1 MMQQLRNS
9 TKWIMILV
17 AIAFVGLMVFEW
29 GADISGRTSGGTGE
43 IGRVNGTPLLY
54 DDYMRSYRNLYDQAQ
69 SVQEDPI
76 TNAQVT
82 QLENQAWDDAVTD
95 ILIQQ
100 ELERRGIVV
109 TDDEIREA
117 ALFSPPPDAMANPAF
132 HTDGQF
138 DLSKYQQFVSLADP
152 IVQMELELFYRSVI
166 PRGKLL
172 RQVGSG
178 IHVSDS
184 ELWDLYR
191 ELNETASVSYVSFEP
206 QLRVS
211 DDEISVTAR
220 EVADYYDDNREDYF
234 VPASANVVSVAF
246 TKAPTPEDTA
256 AVLARADAIRESI
269 LGGEDFAEVAALESQ
284 GPTAAAGGALGIV
297 RRGDL
302 VPAMDSIVFDARL
315 NRVSEPV
322 TASSGVHLLDVTER
336 WGEDSAQV
344 RHIVL
349 DIERTDDS
357 EIALFTLADSLE
369 ELGETMSLAEA
380 AAILGL
386 EADTLDIIE
395 TRPMVPGAG
404 DVGEGGDW
412 IFDPETVIGEVS
424 PVFEN
429 SVSFYAMELVSFDEA
444 RYLTES
450 EAESAIRSSIGIGK
464 KIEVAKEEAG
474 ELVEEIRAGRSLS
487 EAAPEFGGLEV
498 RDAGPFTRTQ
508 FASGLGRF
516 NAATGAAFGLAIGEV
531 SEAVEAYG
539 NVFVIERTAS
549 QPADSLEWIGQLEFQ
564 RDAEITR
571 IRQARLDLW
580 IEALRD
586 AADIVDR
593 REQLLQSPDEQQAGA
608 PQIF

>member
-29 GADISGRTSGGTGE
+29 GADISGRTSGGMGE
-43 IGRVNGTPLLY
+43 IGRVNGTPVMY
-54 DDYMRSYRNLYDQAQ
+54 DDYTRSYRNLYDQAQ
-69 SVQEDPI
+69 SAQEDPV
-76 TNAQVT
+76 TNAQVS
-82 QLENQAWDDAVTD
+82 QLEDQAWDEVVTD

-109 TDDEIREA
+109 TDAEIREA

-132 HTDGQF
+132 QTDGLF
-138 DLSKYQQFVSLADP
+138 ELSKYQQFVSGSDP
-152 IVQMELELFYRSVI
+152 IVRMELELFYRSII

-178 IHVSDS
+178 IHVSDG

-191 ELNETASVSYVSFEP
+191 ELNETASISYVSFEP
-206 QLRVS
+206 HLRVS
-211 DDEISVTAR
+211 DDEIAITAG
-220 EVADYYDDNREDYF
+220 EVADYYGDNREDYF
-234 VPASANVVSVAF
+234 VPASARVVSVAI

-256 AVLARADAIRESI
+256 AVLTRAEEIRQSI
-269 LGGEDFAEVAALESQ
+269 LGGEDFAEVAGLESR
-284 GPTAAAGGALGIV
+284 GPTAASGGELGIV
-297 RRGDL
+297 QKGDL
-302 VPAMDSIVFDARL
+302 VPAMDSIVFNGPL

-349 DIERTDDS
+349 DLERTENS
-357 EIALFTLADSLE
+357 EIALYTVADSLE
-369 ELGETMSLAEA
+369 ELGESMPLSEA
-380 AAILGL
+380 AAIIGL
-386 EADTLDIIE
+386 EADTLDIIA
-395 TRPMVPGAG
+395 TRPMIPGAG

-412 IFDPETVIGEVS
+412 IFDPETEVGEVS

-429 SVSFYAMELVSFDEA
+429 SISFYAMELVSFDEE
-444 RYLTES
+444 RYLTEA

-464 KIEVAKEEAG
+464 RIEVALEEAG
-474 ELVEEIRAGRSLS
+474 ELVEETRAGRSLS
-487 EAAPEFGGLEV
+487 EVAPEFGLEV
-498 RDAGPFTRTQ
+498 RDAGPFTRTR
-508 FASGLGRF
+508 FASGIGRF
-516 NAATGAAFGLAIGEV
+516 NAATGAAFGLAVGEV
-531 SEAVEAYG
+531 SEAVEANG

-549 QPADSLEWIGQLEFQ
+549 QPADSLEWIGQLEMQ
-564 RDAEITR
+564 REVELTR

-593 REQLLQSPDEQQAGA
+593 REQLLRSTEEQQAE
-608 PQIF
+608 PPRIY